1 MLRYSVCVCLL
12 TTPQTI
18 ASQAPLSM
26 GILQTRILEW
36 VSMSP
41 SRGSSNPGIES
52 RSPTLQVDSYHLS
65 HQGSPRILWWVAYP
79 SPGELPNPGIK
90 PGSPTLQADS
100 LPTELSGKSIMV
112 IDSQLWVL
120 NVQNPFICHSH
131 CLICRV
137 SLRICIKQEPVGRG
151 SSFLVR
157 VKAER
162 NVCWPCCC

>member
-100 LPTELSGKSIMV
+100 LPAELFYQWTVISMTGLFISGFLIVFSFFKLYMQFHFRTDFWKS
-112 IDSQLWVL
+112 VL
-120 NVQNPFICHSH
+120 CPMEK
-131 CLICRV
+131 R
-137 SLRICIKQEPVGRG
+137 
-151 SSFLVR
+151 
-157 VKAER
+157 
-162 NVCWPCCC
+162 

>member
-1 MLRYSVCVCLL
+1 MLSHFSHVWVFETLW
-12 TTPQTI
+12 TV

-52 RSPTLQVDSYHLS
+52 RSPTLPVDSYHLS

-79 SPGELPNPGIK
+79 SPGELPNSGIK

-100 LPTELSGKSIMV
+100 LPAELFYQWTVISVTGLFISGFLIVFSFFKLYMQFHFKTHFWKS
-112 IDSQLWVL
+112 VL
-120 NVQNPFICHSH
+120 CPMEK
-131 CLICRV
+131 R
-137 SLRICIKQEPVGRG
+137 
-151 SSFLVR
+151 
-157 VKAER
+157 
-162 NVCWPCCC
+162 